1 MIESLSL
8 EEEKMIKDITNIFR
22 LKNYIT
28 LKLKIKE
35 IFSDHKKKLN
45 NSKSIKD
52 RILRDIKNLFEHEE
66 DSNY

>member
-28 LKLKIKE
+28 LKLKI
-35 IFSDHKKKLN
+35 
-45 NSKSIKD
+45 
-52 RILRDIKNLFEHEE
+52 
-66 DSNY
+66 